1 MAIRKEGGPLVVYD
15 FYDFNYEQ
23 EHGPLQMLGPAVGV
37 CNCLTLEKI
46 YCMLVIRDNYL
57 TNLKKGGGGAAI
69 MGNTE
74 QPP

>member
-1 MAIRKEGGPLVVYD
+1 MVYE
-15 FYDFNYEQ
+15 FYDFSYEQ

-57 TNLKKGGGGAAI
+57 TNLKKGGGV
-69 MGNTE
+69 
-74 QPP
+74 PKSPLS